1 MSGYFWNNINFDEL
15 FDPYVQGGQA
25 RTSGYAVNG
34 NGPDLSTR
42 YAPLAVGQKR
52 ADVGYLSG
60 GVDVSNLWAAKGTA
74 TYSLGFNGGY
84 YARSA
89 LALTNQQ
96 GTVSASV
103 GLIINSDGTWLITSS
118 STRDGT
124 RTEASGT
131 WLPAGGSVG
140 DYEVQFGVAT
150 SQGGGGSVS
159 NSAPSYQNLGASRS
173 VGISASAAAASTTN
187 IDHSISVVCYL
198 RRISTGHTT
207 VTSCSMRTMATGW
220 V

>member
-1 MSGYFWNNINFDEL
+1 MSGYFSGNSNFDDL
-15 FDPYVQGGQA
+15 FDFYVQGGQA
-25 RTSGYAVNG
+25 PACGFSTADGR
-34 NGPDLSTR
+34 DLSAR

-52 ADVGYLSG
+52 ADVGFSG
-60 GVDVSNLWAAKGTA
+60 LQGYDVSNLWAAKGTA
-74 TYSLGFNGGY
+74 TYSLGFNGGN

-96 GTVSASV
+96 GTVSANV
-103 GLIINSDGTWLITSS
+103 GLSINSDGTWVITSS
-118 STRDGT
+118 STREGG

-159 NSAPSYQNLGASRS
+159 NSAPSYQNLGAPRG
-173 VGISASAAAASTTN
+173 VGISASARAESTEN
-187 IDHSISVVCYL
+187 ISHTISVVCYL

-207 VTSCSMRTMATGW
+207 VTSCSMTAIATGW

>member
-1 MSGYFWNNINFDEL
+1 MSGYFASGVNFDDL
-15 FDPYVQGGQA
+15 FDFYVQGGQA
-25 RTSGYAVNG
+25 PACGFTTPDGR
-34 NGPDLSTR
+34 DLSAR

-52 ADVGYLSG
+52 ADVGFSG
-60 GVDVSNLWAAKGTA
+60 VQGYDVSNLWAAKGTA
-74 TYSLGFNGGY
+74 TYSLGFNGGN

-96 GTVSASV
+96 GTVAASV
-103 GLIINSDGTWLITSS
+103 GLAINSDGTWVITSS
-118 STRDGT
+118 STREGG

-131 WLPAGGSVG
+131 WLPAGGNVG

-150 SQGGGGSVS
+150 SQGGGGSIS
-159 NSAPSYQNLGASRS
+159 NSAPSYQNLGASRT
-173 VGISASAAAASTTN
+173 VGISASARAASTEN
-187 IDHSISVVCYL
+187 IDHSIHVVCYL

-207 VTSCSMRTMATGW
+207 VTSCSMRAMATGW

>member
-1 MSGYFWNNINFDEL
+1 MASEYRYQGVDFDDL
-15 FDPYVQGGQA
+15 FDPDTQ
-25 RTSGYAVNG
+25 G
-34 NGPDLSTR
+34 NGPVASLYRRPDGQPLR
-42 YAPLAVGQKR
+42 YAHVQYGAR
-52 ADVGYLSG
+52 RSDVGRRQG
-60 GVDVSNLWAAKGTA
+60 GADLASLWAAKGTA
-74 TYSLGFNGGY
+74 TYALGFNGGN

-103 GLIINSDGTWLITSS
+103 GLTLNNNGTWVITSS
-118 STRDGT
+118 STRDGG

-173 VGISASAAAASTTN
+173 VGISASARAESTEN
-187 IDHSISVVCYL
+187 ISHTISVVCYL

-207 VTSCSMRTMATGW
+207 VTSCSMNAMATGW